1 MQTGNR
7 YVTFTY
13 LFASIASLS
22 LMTGCGNASN
32 IEVVGSY
39 FPYWLLCMVVGVVV
53 AFASRVLFVRLKIE
67 PYLGPLTLIYVC
79 VMVGAAC
86 LVWLLFSN

>member
-1 MQTGNR
+1 
-7 YVTFTY
+7 
-13 LFASIASLS
+13 
-22 LMTGCGNASN
+22 MTGCGSASN

-39 FPYWLLCMVVGVVV
+39 FPFWLICMVVGVLV

-67 PYLGPLTLIYVC
+67 PYLGPLSLIYVC

-86 LVWLLFSN
+86 LFWLLFGN

>member
-1 MQTGNR
+1 MTQPGKRNIA
-7 YVTFTY
+7 FTY
-13 LFASIASLS
+13 LLATVVSFSL
-22 LMTGCGNASN
+22 LTGCAGANN

-39 FPYWLLCMVVGVVV
+39 FPYWLICMVVGVLG

-79 VMVGAAC
+79 VMVGVAC
-86 LVWLLFSN
+86 LAWLFS

>member
-1 MQTGNR
+1 MQMERRN
-7 YVTFTY
+7 VAFTY
-13 LFASIASLS
+13 LLATLAPFSL
-22 LMTGCGNASN
+22 LTGCASANN

-39 FPYWLLCMVVGVVV
+39 FPYWLICMVVGVAA

-79 VMVGAAC
+79 VMVGVAC
-86 LVWLLFSN
+86 LAWLLI